1 MINYY
6 VFYFKSILE
15 FYDWKSSYS
24 IFIIYVVIIDM
35 YDDNEF
41 FCEGLSLKDVR
52 FVVIS

>member
-1 MINYY
+1 MICFC

-15 FYDWKSSYS
+15 FYYWKSSYS
-24 IFIIYVVIIDM
+24 IFIIFVVIIDM